1 MAKERNLDVAVVGAG
16 IVGLSHALAAARK
29 GLRVGVFERGPL
41 AQGASIRNFG
51 MVWPVGQPKG
61 ALADRAF
68 RSRAIWDEVLN
79 DVGIPL
85 ERVGSIHLAYHDD
98 EMAVLEEFVA
108 ARPDLSDSI
117 ALLTP
122 EAAMERSPAVRPE
135 GLKGAMI
142 SSSEAIVDPRAA
154 IAGLAEYLAA
164 RYEVAFHFKHHVSHV
179 ESGRLSARGEEW
191 TAERIY
197 VCSGADFESLFPE
210 SFEASN
216 LTRVKLQMMRT
227 RPQPDGFRL
236 GPAIC
241 GGLTLI
247 HSGAFAEVC
256 SSLSALKDRYRD
268 EMPFYPEMGIQ
279 VMVSQNPSGE
289 LVIGDSH
296 EYGDVLSPFD
306 RYDINSA
313 ILEYLKKMV
322 QVPDISIAET
332 WHGVYCKSPGNS
344 EWIEKPVDGVTVVT
358 GLSGSGMTL
367 SFGLG
372 EEVVGHN

>member
-1 MAKERNLDVAVVGAG
+1 MDVAVVGAG
-16 IVGLSHALAAARK
+16 IVGLAHALAAARM

-68 RSRAIWDEVLN
+68 RSRAIWEDVLE
-79 DVGIPL
+79 DAGIPL
-85 ERVGSIHLAYHDD
+85 EPVGSMHLAYHED
-98 EMAVLEEFVA
+98 EMAVLEEFVSG
-108 ARPDLSDSI
+108 RPDLAESI
-117 ALLTP
+117 ELLAP
-122 EAAMERSPAVRPE
+122 KGARERSPAVRQE
-135 GLKGAMI
+135 GLKGALF
-142 SSSEAIVDPRAA
+142 SSSEAIVDPREA
-154 IAGLAEYLAA
+154 IARLPCYLAQ
-164 RYEVAFHFKHHVSHV
+164 RYGVEFHFKHHVSHV
-179 ESGRLSARGEEW
+179 ESGRLSARGNEW
-191 TAERIY
+191 SAERIY
-197 VCSGADFESLFPE
+197 VCSGDDFESLFPE
-210 SFEASN
+210 SFEGSD

-296 EYGDVLSPFD
+296 EYGDPLSPFD
-306 RYDINSA
+306 RDDINNA
-313 ILEYLKKMV
+313 ILDYLRRMA
-322 QVPDISIAET
+322 QVPDIAIAET
-332 WHGVYCKSPGNS
+332 WHGVYCKSPGKS
-344 EWIEKPVDGVTVVT
+344 EWIEKPVDGVTIVT
-358 GLSGSGMTL
+358 GLSGAGMTL
-367 SFGLG
+367 SFGLA
-372 EEVVGHN
+372 EEVVGQN

>member
-122 EAAMERSPAVRPE
+122 EAAMEGSPAVRPE

-154 IAGLAEYLAA
+154 VAGLAEYLAA

-216 LTRVKLQMMRT
+216 LTRVKLQ
-227 RPQPDGFRL
+227 L
-236 GPAIC
+236 GYTASVA
-241 GGLTLI
+241 G
-247 HSGAFAEVC
+247 
-256 SSLSALKDRYRD
+256 
-268 EMPFYPEMGIQ
+268 
-279 VMVSQNPSGE
+279 
-289 LVIGDSH
+289 
-296 EYGDVLSPFD
+296 
-306 RYDINSA
+306 
-313 ILEYLKKMV
+313 
-322 QVPDISIAET
+322 
-332 WHGVYCKSPGNS
+332 HGVAIIKATPSS
-344 EWIEKPVDGVTVVT
+344 AAA
-358 GLSGSGMTL
+358 
-367 SFGLG
+367 
-372 EEVVGHN
+372 